1 MKKLFQKILNSG
13 VDETRL
19 DDYSLKFVEWLH
31 DSFKESNTA
40 CKEPQVQ
47 LIDIQGSA
55 MQFSVRFYVDNIQLE
70 HWRRG
75 NRIQNEVRREMV
87 RRLRQAYIYTLG

>member
-1 MKKLFQKILNSG
+1 
-13 VDETRL
+13 
-19 DDYSLKFVEWLH
+19 
-31 DSFKESNTA
+31 
-40 CKEPQVQ
+40 
-47 LIDIQGSA
+47 

-75 NRIQNEVRREMV
+75 NRVQNEIRREMV